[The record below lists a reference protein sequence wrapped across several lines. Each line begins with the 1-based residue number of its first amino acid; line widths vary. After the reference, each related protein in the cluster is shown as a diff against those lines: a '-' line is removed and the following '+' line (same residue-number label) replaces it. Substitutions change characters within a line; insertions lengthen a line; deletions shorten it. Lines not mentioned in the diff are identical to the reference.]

1 MANNP
6 LHSAVNT
13 AAASRVQRVLPP
25 GWLVRVQEPIT
36 TTDSEPEPDLVVVR
50 GAVWDFAD
58 RHPDS
63 AEVGLVVEVS
73 DSSLRQDRARKRVLG
88 ARAGIPAYWIVNLTD
103 RQLEV
108 HQAPGGAAD
117 PADYT
122 VRTDYRP
129 GDRAPLVLDGAL
141 VGEVEVADL
150 FPPQPATVG

>member
-1 MANNP
+1 MAKNP
-6 LHSAVNT
+6 LRSAVNT
-13 AAASRVQRVLPP
+13 ATASRVQRVLPP

-73 DSSLRQDRARKRVLG
+73 DSSLRQDRVRKRVLYVLY
-88 ARAGIPAYWIVNLTD
+88 ARVGIPACWIVNLTD

-108 HQAPGGAAD
+108 HQ
-117 PADYT
+117 T
-122 VRTDYRP
+122 Q
-129 GDRAPLVLDGAL
+129 
-141 VGEVEVADL
+141 GERI
-150 FPPQPATVG
+150 